1 MEDKEVIWKCR
12 RGTKELDLM
21 MNGFYNSYYKT
32 SSKSQKEAFIK
43 LLSLEDPFISDLLM
57 NKTVSKDIAVN
68 EIADMIRT
76 MNLKA

>member
-1 MEDKEVIWKCR
+1 MEDKEVVWKCR

-21 MNGFYNSYYKT
+21 MNGFYNNYYKT

-57 NKTVSKDIAVN
+57 NKK
-68 EIADMIRT
+68 
-76 MNLKA
+76 LHK

>member
-1 MEDKEVIWKCR
+1 MEYKEVIWKCR

-21 MNGFYNSYYKT
+21 MNGFYNNYYKT